1 MIKKQQI
8 KFPSHIKQGDTVKI
22 LPGKDKGKIGEIVK
36 INKTTNQVIV
46 KEINIKR
53 KHIKPTREGDVGKIS
68 QFEGPIHS
76 SNVMLYNK
84 EENIASRVTYKTNE
98 DGKKVRIFK
107 KLLVK
112 N

>member
-22 LPGKDKGKIGEIVK
+22 LSGKDKGKIGEIVK

>member
-1 MIKKQQI
+1 MIKKKITQ
-8 KFPSHIKQGDTVKI
+8 FPNHLKQGDTVKVI
-22 LPGKDKGKIGEIVK
+22 SGKDKGKIGEITKLVK
-36 INKTTNQVIV
+36 TNNQVVV

-76 SNVMLYNK
+76 SNVMLYSK
-84 EENIASRVTYKTNE
+84 ENGVASRVTYQQNE
-98 DGKKVRIFK
+98 SGQKVRLFK
-107 KLLVK
+107 KLLVT

>member
-1 MIKKQQI
+1 MIKKQKT

-22 LPGKDKGKIGEIVK
+22 LSGKDKGKIGEIIK
-36 INKTTNQVIV
+36 IIKTNNQVVV

-84 EENIASRVTYKTNE
+84 EKDVASRVTYTRNE
-98 DGKKVRIFK
+98 EGKKIRIFR
-107 KLLVK
+107 KLL
-112 N
+112 NTN